1 MLPLVPRRHGG
12 SGGSISRSHAC
23 NPTIRRAASTGSI
36 RCPASTA
43 AARRCANPAA
53 SCWRLDNGLHGFD
66 PANGKLSFLVHPEP
80 DEPGNRYNDGR
91 CDRRGRLWIG
101 TMDIG
106 IRRASGS
113 FYRIGADRS
122 ALRLFD
128 GITVPNSTAFS
139 PDDRT
144 LYFADTP
151 RHVIWAF
158 DFNLHAGMIGER
170 RVFADLTDAAR
181 SSRRLLRRR
190 RRLPLECRIRRP
202 SSDPLRAR
210 RPRRPHHRTAGDQS
224 DLLLLRRRAVS
235 TRSMSPARGAQ
246 GQSAR
251 PLDGALLALDVGVR
265 GLPEAAFAAKLKR
278 QGTIHDG
285 HDQDRT
291 GIAHDLLRAGLG
303 RGTER
308 LFPR

>member
-1 MLPLVPRRHGG
+1 MTEIACVVEAHDALGECCLWCPVTRRVWWLDIQKPCLQSYDPASREHRVYPLPGKHCGCAALRK
-12 SGGSISRSHAC
+12 SGGLVLA
-23 NPTIRRAASTGSI
+23 
-36 RCPASTA
+36 
-43 AARRCANPAA
+43 
-53 SCWRLDNGLHGFD
+53 LDNGLHGFD
-66 PANGKLSFLVHPEP
+66 PATGKLNFLVHAEP

-122 ALRLFD
+122 VLRLFD

-170 RVFADLTDAAR
+170 RVFADLTARKGLPDGSCVDAEGFLWNA
-181 SSRRLLRRR
+181 
-190 RRLPLECRIRRP
+190 EYGGHRP
-202 SSDPLRAR
+202 DALRAG
-210 RPRRPHHRTAGDQS
+210 RPHRPHHRAAGDQS
-224 DLLLLRRRAVS
+224 DLLLLRRRQS
-235 TRSMSPARGAQ
+235 RHPLCHQRDGGAE
-246 GQSAR
+246 AR
-251 PLDGALLALDVGVR
+251 PDPSRDGRRLARARCRRPRAARSRVR
-265 GLPEAAFAAKLKR
+265 RISRRFENRFPLF
-278 QGTIHDG
+278 
-285 HDQDRT
+285 
-291 GIAHDLLRAGLG
+291 GIML
-303 RGTER
+303 
-308 LFPR
+308 